1 MSGVPGERPAGGDAA
16 GERVVSGERT
26 AAGGRTAAG
35 ERSAYRATLYQ
46 WAQVP
51 GPVGGVTTSVEAL
64 TAAVS
69 ALGAE
74 VVRVNTAAPPQMAA
88 SLPRLWRRRALHLL
102 HITNLYRAIL
112 VAPVMGAVPGRTAVV
127 LHSGS
132 TRGQLERMSPWLRR
146 AVTVALHAYDEI
158 WAVNGE
164 IREVLPGVL
173 RGRVRVVSP
182 YVPPASV
189 VSAAGSPSASEAA
202 AAGPPRDLH
211 LVTVATNSGQ
221 HYYGAD
227 VAIDAVARV
236 RRSWPEARLWVL
248 GYDRDGA
255 EMAALRRRAAE
266 LDWVDISFNLGPSEV
281 TDALRR
287 SGVFLRPTSWD
298 GDSVIVREA
307 LACGARVV
315 ASDVAPRPAGVE
327 VAPLDA
333 EALAAAVLDGG
344 RASDGAGLASETILD
359 AARDAL
365 GLAAPPGL
373 VAEDSR

>member
-1 MSGVPGERPAGGDAA
+1 MSAEVP
-16 GERVVSGERT
+16 VS
-26 AAGGRTAAG
+26 AAGGGGARGGRGAAG
-35 ERSAYRATLYQ
+35 ERSAYRPTLYQ

-51 GPVGGVTTSVEAL
+51 GPVGGVTSSVEGL

-74 VVRVNTAAPPQMAA
+74 VVRVNTAAPPEMAA
-88 SLPRLWRRRALHLL
+88 SLPRLWRRHALHLL
-102 HITNLYRAIL
+102 HITNLHRAIL

-132 TRGQLERMSPWLRR
+132 TRRQLERMSPWLRR
-146 AVTVALHAYDEI
+146 AVTAALHAYDEV
-158 WAVNGE
+158 WAVNDE
-164 IREVLPGVL
+164 IREVLPRVL

-182 YVPPASV
+182 FVPPTAVVAGTGASRE
-189 VSAAGSPSASEAA
+189 P
-202 AAGPPRDLH
+202 H
-211 LVTVATNSGQ
+211 LLTVATNSGQ

-227 VAIDAVARV
+227 LAVDAVERARQ
-236 RRSWPEARLWVL
+236 RWPDARLWVL
-248 GYDRDGA
+248 GYDRDGE
-255 EMAALRRRAAE
+255 EMAQLRRRVAG
-266 LDWVDISFNLGPSEV
+266 LDWVEVSFNLASSEV
-281 TDALRR
+281 TEALRR

-327 VAPLDA
+327 LAPLEAD
-333 EALAAAVLDGG
+333 ALAAAVVDGG
-344 RASDGAGLASETILD
+344 RPSTGVGLASETIVD

-365 GLAAPPGL
+365 GLTR
-373 VAEDSR
+373 D